1 MDQLIE
7 QHIKVDMIF
16 TDPPYGT
23 THCKWDS
30 VIPMEEMWDRINK
43 IIKPNGCVA
52 LFGSEPF
59 SSYLRCS
66 NIKNYK
72 YDWYWDKT
80 RGVGFLNAKK
90 QPMKSVETVSI
101 FYNKPCTYNPQ
112 MRDRDKHRVSKNKN
126 SQIVYGKAQDDFVG
140 EQLTKKYPVTLLSF
154 SKSSKED
161 MQYHSSQKPVSLL
174 EYLILTYTN
183 ENETVLDFTMGSG
196 STGVAC
202 GNTNRKFIGIE
213 LDTTY
218 CDIAKMRIQ
227 DIVKK

>member
-30 VIPMEEMWDRINK
+30 VIPMEKMWDRINK

-59 SSYLRCS
+59 SSCLRCS

-112 MRDRDKHRVSKNKN
+112 MRDRDKPRVSKNKN

-202 GNTNRKFIGIE
+202 KNTNRKFIGIE

-218 CDIAKMRIQ
+218 CDIAKDRIQ
-227 DIVKK
+227 DIGII

>member
-112 MRDRDKHRVSKNKN
+112 MRDRDKPRVSKNKN
-126 SQIVYGKAQDDFVG
+126 SQIVYGKSQGDFVG

-213 LDTTY
+213 LDTIY

-227 DIVKK
+227 DMVKK